1 MELGFGL
8 MGERDGFGGFFDSE
22 EVCVWVFK
30 GEGVTGGGF
39 GVVDG
44 GAEFIFGEEELEIDW
59 DFAGGFVFLNGGC
72 FVLVSGLFTK
82 LLCVGVEMIIFAG
95 GWESV
100 VVGDEIAFDFWEHLG
115 LRLMRMEFVVFERLE
130 FGGVDLGEF

>member
-44 GAEFIFGEEELEIDW
+44 GAEFIFGEEELEID
-59 DFAGGFVFLNGGC
+59 
-72 FVLVSGLFTK
+72 
-82 LLCVGVEMIIFAG
+82 
-95 GWESV
+95 
-100 VVGDEIAFDFWEHLG
+100 
-115 LRLMRMEFVVFERLE
+115 
-130 FGGVDLGEF
+130 